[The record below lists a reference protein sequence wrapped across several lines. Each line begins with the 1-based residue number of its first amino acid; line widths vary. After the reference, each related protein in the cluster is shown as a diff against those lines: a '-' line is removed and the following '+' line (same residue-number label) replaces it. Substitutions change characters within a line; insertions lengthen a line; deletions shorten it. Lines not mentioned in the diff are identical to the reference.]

1 MIAIA
6 RCLVLLA
13 AVTGLLAAC
22 GKVGPVE
29 PPPES
34 DAAYP
39 RVYPPP
45 DSVVPPPSDEG
56 GDTEDS
62 Q

>member
-1 MIAIA
+1 MTALA
-6 RCLVLLA
+6 RRLALLA
-13 AVTGLLAAC
+13 AVAGLLAAC
-22 GKVGPVE
+22 GKVGPLE
-29 PPPES
+29 PPPDS

-39 RVYPPP
+39 SSYPPP
-45 DSVVPPPSDEG
+45 DSVVPPPDEG